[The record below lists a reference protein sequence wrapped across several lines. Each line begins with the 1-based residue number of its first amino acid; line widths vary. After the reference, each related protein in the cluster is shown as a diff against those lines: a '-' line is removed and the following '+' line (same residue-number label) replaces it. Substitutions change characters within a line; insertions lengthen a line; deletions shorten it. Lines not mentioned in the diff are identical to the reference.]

1 VSLLASNSS
10 DNKHRPVRSYVIRSG
25 RLTESQRKAIASYW
39 DNYVV
44 EFLPQ
49 PLDLNSLFPQIAP
62 VSLEIG
68 FGMGSSLLT
77 MAQQAPEKNF
87 LGIEVHRPGI
97 GKVLH
102 EIESLGIKNLKLICQ
117 DAKEVIDENILDST
131 IERILILFPDPWP
144 KKRHNKRRLV
154 QPEFI
159 EKLSNKLQ
167 PEGLLHLATDW
178 QPYAE
183 HMMEVLEDNASLQNQ
198 NGAGNYSHSP
208 ERPRTKFE
216 ARGERLGHGVW
227 DLLYSKSVA

>member
-1 VSLLASNSS
+1 MSLLASNSS

-39 DNYVV
+39 GDYVV

-62 VSLEIG
+62 VTLEIG

-87 LGIEVHRPGI
+87 LGIEVHRAGI